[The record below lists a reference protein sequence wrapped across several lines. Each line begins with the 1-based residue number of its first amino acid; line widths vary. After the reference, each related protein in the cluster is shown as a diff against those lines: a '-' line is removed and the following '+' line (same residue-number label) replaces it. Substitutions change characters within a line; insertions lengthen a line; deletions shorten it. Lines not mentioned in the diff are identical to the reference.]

1 MSCLSILLTFGDWLQ
16 TNIWQDPYVKSEAV
30 FFLYELDTDAHTA
43 AMMMLQEEEEE
54 MSVEGYGAFGFGFE
68 EFGQGGFSNG
78 GTADAYEI
86 PQSLPSFS
94 NSIGGQSVG
103 KESDAKETNQPQEPK
118 SEDVKVPSPVNKNDV
133 QGAPQEASADI
144 NAEAIVTV
152 PAAAAHLP
160 LSLAD
165 IEFLVTPN
173 RGAPIVVNRK
183 PCIQD
188 RGETGENTDAK
199 AQWEAQFEM
208 CEEESLVCVSSLTNW
223 KRSGSVKASIL
234 TIPDRQLVCSSLLSA
249 QHPSAIFTLG
259 CGDSAFVAVL
269 EEE

>member
-54 MSVEGYGAFGFGFE
+54 MSVEGYGAFGFGFG
-68 EFGQGGFSNG
+68 EFGQGGFANG

-86 PQSLPSFS
+86 PQSLPLFS
-94 NSIGGQSVG
+94 NSIGGQSGG
-103 KESDAKETNQPQEPK
+103 KGSDAKETNQPQQPK
-118 SEDVKVPSPVNKNDV
+118 NEDVKVPSPVNKNDV
-133 QGAPQEASADI
+133 QDAPQEGPADI
-144 NAEAIVTV
+144 NAEAIVPV
-152 PAAAAHLP
+152 PAAVAHLP

-188 RGETGENTDAK
+188 RGETGEHTDTK

-208 CEEESLVCVSSLTNW
+208 CKEESLVCVSSLMNW

-259 CGDSAFVAVL
+259 RGDSAFVAVL